1 MLVYS
6 ESIANMD
13 ERVSLVNVLLIIII
27 IMVFFMLTLGI
38 SIFVTMA
45 LFTSR
50 VSAEQAGNLMVLA
63 LVPPSVL
70 TVLFLHEVV
79 AKLYDRIS
87 TVGVRSSISK

>member
-6 ESIANMD
+6 ESLASMD
-13 ERVSLVNVLLIIII
+13 GRVLLVNVLLMII

-70 TVLFLHEVV
+70 TILFLREAA
-79 AKLYDRIS
+79 AKLYDRIYA
-87 TVGVRSSISK
+87 VAVRSSISK

>member
-1 MLVYS
+1 
-6 ESIANMD
+6 MD
-13 ERVSLVNVLLIIII
+13 ERVLLVNVLLIIA
-27 IMVFFMLTLGI
+27 IMIFFMLTLGI

-70 TVLFLHEVV
+70 TILFLREV
-79 AKLYDRIS
+79 ATKLYNRIHIRW
-87 TVGVRSSISK
+87 GAGYSISK

>member
-1 MLVYS
+1 MLVYF

-13 ERVSLVNVLLIIII
+13 ERVLLVNVLLIIT
-27 IMVFFMLTLGI
+27 IMIFFMLTLGI

-50 VSAEQAGNLMVLA
+50 VSAEQAGNLMVIA

-70 TVLFLHEVV
+70 TILFLREV
-79 AKLYDRIS
+79 ATRLYDRIHIRW
-87 TVGVRSSISK
+87 GGGYSISK

>member
-1 MLVYS
+1 MLVYC

-13 ERVSLVNVLLIIII
+13 ERVSLVNVLLIIM

-45 LFTSR
+45 LFASR

-70 TVLFLHEVV
+70 TVLFLREV
-79 AKLYDRIS
+79 ATKLYDRIY
-87 TVGVRSSISK
+87 TVAVRSSKSK

>member
-6 ESIANMD
+6 ESVANMD
-13 ERVSLVNVLLIIII
+13 ERVLLVNGLLIII
-27 IMVFFMLTLGI
+27 IMVFFMLALGI

-70 TVLFLHEVV
+70 TVLFLREVV
-79 AKLYDRIS
+79 TKLYDRIY
-87 TVGVRSSISK
+87 TVAVRSSISK

>member
-1 MLVYS
+1 
-6 ESIANMD
+6 
-13 ERVSLVNVLLIIII
+13 
-27 IMVFFMLTLGI
+27 MVFFMLTLGI

-70 TVLFLHEVV
+70 TILFLREAG
-79 AKLYDRIS
+79 AKLYDRIYA
-87 TVGVRSSISK
+87 VAVRSSISK

>member
-1 MLVYS
+1 MLVYF

-13 ERVSLVNVLLIIII
+13 ERVLLVNVLLIIA
-27 IMVFFMLTLGI
+27 IMIFFMLTLGI

-70 TVLFLHEVV
+70 TILFLREV
-79 AKLYDRIS
+79 ATKLYDRIHIRW
-87 TVGVRSSISK
+87 GAGYSISK

>member
-1 MLVYS
+1 MLVYF

-13 ERVSLVNVLLIIII
+13 ERVLLVNVLLIIT
-27 IMVFFMLTLGI
+27 IMIFFMLTLGI

-50 VSAEQAGNLMVLA
+50 VSAEQAGNLMVIA

-70 TVLFLHEVV
+70 TILFLREV
-79 AKLYDRIS
+79 ATKLYDRIHIRW
-87 TVGVRSSISK
+87 GAGYSISK